1 MQAGMRRWKD
11 EPVARVQVIGRPGC
25 HLCEQ
30 AEQVVA
36 EVCGQLGVDYEVLSI
51 EDDPMLA
58 DEFAEFIPVTLVDGA
73 RHDFYRVDP
82 ARLLDALSR

>member
-1 MQAGMRRWKD
+1 M
-11 EPVARVQVIGRPGC
+11 ARVQVIGRPGC

-36 EVCGQLGVDYEVLSI
+36 EVCAQLGVDYEVLSI

-58 DEFAEFIPVTLVDGA
+58 DQYAEFIPVTLVDGA

-82 ARLLDALSR
+82 TRLSEALTR

>member
-1 MQAGMRRWKD
+1 MPRWKD
-11 EPVARVQVIGRPGC
+11 EAVARVQVIGRPGC

-36 EVCGQLGVDYEVLSI
+36 QVCAQLGVDYEVLSI

-58 DEFAEFIPVTLVDGA
+58 DQYAEFIPVTLVDGA

-82 ARLLDALSR
+82 TRLSEALTR

>member
-1 MQAGMRRWKD
+1 
-11 EPVARVQVIGRPGC
+11 VARVQVIGRPGC

-36 EVCGQLGVDYEVLSI
+36 EVCAQLGVDYEVLSI
-51 EDDPMLA
+51 EDDPTLA
-58 DEFAEFIPVTLVDGA
+58 DQYAEFIPVTLVDGA

-82 ARLLDALSR
+82 TRLSEALTR

>member
-1 MQAGMRRWKD
+1 M
-11 EPVARVQVIGRPGC
+11 VRVQVIGRPGC

-36 EVCGQLGVDYEVLSI
+36 EVCAQLGVDYEVLSI

-58 DEFAEFIPVTLVDGA
+58 DQYAEFIPVTLVDGA

-82 ARLLDALSR
+82 TRLSEALAR